1 MLIGSSSFNSGKS
14 RGPTGYTGITGATGE
29 TGVVGYTG
37 TTGFTGETGSTGF
50 TGETGATGFTGF
62 TGETGATGFTGF
74 TGETG
79 TTGETGAT
87 GFTGFT
93 GQTGTTGQTGATG
106 FTGETG
112 ATGSTGA
119 TGVGL
124 LYSNLFEDIDTTFV
138 VLSFSDTIG
147 VSLFCDYY
155 IINNTY
161 DSYRAGTIV
170 AVWNKNLNII
180 TFTDNS
186 TNDLNGST
194 SDLYF
199 SMSIVDNDVI
209 LTSNITNDSW
219 SLKVSYKIL

>member
-1 MLIGSSSFNSGKS
+1 MLIGSSSFNGGKS
-14 RGPTGYTGITGATGE
+14 RGPTGY
-29 TGVVGYTG
+29 
-37 TTGFTGETGSTGF
+37 
-50 TGETGATGFTGF
+50 

-79 TTGETGAT
+79 TTGATGTTGQTGITGAT
-87 GFTGFT
+87 GH
-93 GQTGTTGQTGATG
+93 TGTTGQTGATG
-106 FTGETG
+106 FTGF
-112 ATGSTGA
+112 TGSTGA

-124 LYSNLFEDIDTTFV
+124 LYSNLFEGEDATFD

-155 IINNTY
+155 IINTTY

-170 AVWNKNLNII
+170 AVWNKNANIV

-194 SDLYF
+194 SGFYF
-199 SMSIVDNDVI
+199 SMSIVSDNVI
-209 LTSNITNDSW
+209 LTSNIDNDVW
-219 SLKVSYKIL
+219 SLKISYRIL

>member
-1 MLIGSSSFNSGKS
+1 MLIGSSSFNGGKS

-37 TTGFTGETGSTGF
+37 STGQTGATGFTGETGSTGF
-50 TGETGATGFTGF
+50 TGQ
-62 TGETGATGFTGF
+62 
-74 TGETG
+74 
-79 TTGETGAT
+79 TGAT

-93 GQTGTTGQTGATG
+93 GQTGSTGFTGFTGQTGSTG
-106 FTGETG
+106 FTGFTGQTGSTGFTGATGETG

-124 LYSNLFEDIDTTFV
+124 LYSNLFEDKDATFD

-199 SMSIVDNDVI
+199 SMSIVDDDVI

-219 SLKVSYKIL
+219 SLKISYKIL

>member
-1 MLIGSSSFNSGKS
+1 MFIGTTNFSSGKTK
-14 RGPTGYTGITGATGE
+14 GPIGP
-29 TGVVGYTG
+29 
-37 TTGFTGETGSTGF
+37 
-50 TGETGATGFTGF
+50 TGATGFTGF
-62 TGETGATGFTGF
+62 TGETGATGQTGTTGQTGFTGFTGF

-79 TTGETGAT
+79 STGQTGAT

-93 GQTGTTGQTGATG
+93 GQTGATGFTGFTGQTGATG
-106 FTGETG
+106 FTGFTGQTGATGETG

-124 LYSNLFEDIDTTFV
+124 LYSNLFEDKDATFD

-199 SMSIVDNDVI
+199 SMSIVSNNVI

>member
-1 MLIGSSSFNSGKS
+1 MIVKIYANNDDSSVHSLKWYTEGTAFYSFVRTTVS
-14 RGPTGYTGITGATGE
+14 
-29 TGVVGYTG
+29 VVPV
-37 TTGFTGETGSTGF
+37 
-50 TGETGATGFTGF
+50 
-62 TGETGATGFTGF
+62 
-74 TGETG
+74 
-79 TTGETGAT
+79 
-87 GFTGFT
+87 
-93 GQTGTTGQTGATG
+93 TGTTGQTGATG
-106 FTGETG
+106 ETGTTGQTGATGETG

-124 LYSNLFEDIDTTFV
+124 LYSNLFEDKDATFD

>member
-1 MLIGSSSFNSGKS
+1 MFIGTTNFSSGKTK
-14 RGPTGYTGITGATGE
+14 GPIGP
-29 TGVVGYTG
+29 
-37 TTGFTGETGSTGF
+37 
-50 TGETGATGFTGF
+50 TGATGFTGF
-62 TGETGATGFTGF
+62 TGETGATGQTGTTGQTGFTGFTGF

-79 TTGETGAT
+79 S
-87 GFTGFT
+87 T
-93 GQTGTTGQTGATG
+93 GQTGSTGFTGQTGATG
-106 FTGETG
+106 FTGETGATGQTGATGETG

-124 LYSNLFEDIDTTFV
+124 LYSNLFEDKDTTFD

-199 SMSIVDNDVI
+199 SMSIVSNNVI